1 MKLPFY
7 VRWLLKVNPATKSS
21 YDIIGLC
28 FANFIL
34 QFCLKTKNTLVVLEK
49 LPFSTLH
56 KKWSSLWRIS
66 SVNVTKSAGNCGF
79 SHIYWRNPSWKISF
93 FVQWKLKFVWI
104 HTVWWLYKHLNNET
118 IVYFVFILLVYWHRG
133 FVSFSLLKRTKTK
146 FWNLISC
153 IFVTLK

>member
-7 VRWLLKVNPATKSS
+7 VRWLLKVSPATKSS

-66 SVNVTKSAGNCGF
+66 SVNVTKSAGNFMLIMKAFMNGSCNF
-79 SHIYWRNPSWKISF
+79 ARFMEYIKHRTISDLPRSCPTLLINFCSLVCKCYLWEDSHIK
-93 FVQWKLKFVWI
+93 VQPIFGKL
-104 HTVWWLYKHLNNET
+104 
-118 IVYFVFILLVYWHRG
+118 YFK
-133 FVSFSLLKRTKTK
+133 SFS
-146 FWNLISC
+146 N
-153 IFVTLK
+153 